1 MRINKFIASCGVAS
15 RRAAEKIITEGRVKL
30 NNKKVVDLATDVDIF
45 NDTITIDNN
54 IIKMQSRNV
63 YIMLNKPKGCLST
76 VSDDR
81 GRKTIMDY
89 LGDIKDDLRLFP
101 IGRLDY
107 DTEGLLLITNDGEMS
122 QKLIHPSNEIDKTY
136 IVKIEGEVEEKELD
150 KIRKGIML
158 DRRMLS
164 KSRIKFIKYD
174 GKLSRLEVIIHE
186 GKNRQIHRM
195 FESINKNVVFLKR
208 VAIGDLRLGGL
219 SRGSY
224 RYLTEKEISYLKSL
238 DK

>member
-107 DTEGLLLITNDGEMS
+107 DTEGLLLITNDGELS